1 MVCPVSRIHLNGVF
15 GFVWGIG
22 GVNISIMIS
31 SADDPGDVQSMA
43 RPIEPGLE
51 RLSGRIIRT
60 VGGGDKGFNT
70 KIE

>member
-1 MVCPVSRIHLNGVF
+1 MIRPVSRIHLNGIS

-22 GVNISIMIS
+22 GENISIVIS
-31 SADDPGDVQSMA
+31 IADDPGVMQSVA

-51 RLSGRIIRT
+51 RLSGRIIRK